1 MLTFE
6 QAVLRTKRPFGA
18 QSCLR
23 RRSLRT
29 KVLFDAHKSEWRMQ
43 QGFVIVTFKMP
54 PYGAEPGT
62 CAISTLQAPFKR
74 PSYAPSTLQVEH
86 DFING

>member
-1 MLTFE
+1 MLTFV

-29 KVLFDAHKSEWRMQ
+29 KVLFDAHKSDWRMR
-43 QGFVIVTFKMP
+43 QGFVIMTFKMP

-62 CAISTLQAPFKR
+62 CAISTLQAPFKH
-74 PSYAPSTLQVEH
+74 SSSTPRTPQVPYK
-86 DFING
+86 